1 MLTQRWGLRQQ
12 MESMWPGGE
21 AKLALTDDMLNKLVE
36 SFDRS
41 AKDILKHHD
50 VAGRPTFEE
59 LKAARDR
66 GPEALAELLAQRVPD
81 QIVDIAVGSAASG
94 SNLFIAA
101 LLKHG
106 LNPNGIGSHGITPVA
121 AAERHGKNST
131 VYQLLKGG
139 QT

>member
-1 MLTQRWGLRQQ
+1 M
-12 MESMWPGGE
+12 
-21 AKLALTDDMLNKLVE
+21 TDEMLNKIAE
-36 SFDRS
+36 RFDRS
-41 AKDILKHHD
+41 AKDILKHHT

-59 LKAARDR
+59 LKEARDC

-81 QIVDIAVGSAASG
+81 QIVDIAVGCAANA

-106 LNPNGIGSHGITPVA
+106 LNPNGLSSHGITPLA

-131 VYQLLKGG
+131 IYQLLKGAG
-139 QT
+139 E